1 MLMNDD
7 EIMGRVRGLIELN
20 TGICLGTKKDLMLSH
35 RLEKRMAA
43 SGSLSLKEYYFLLV
57 EKDRYELNNLID
69 EVTVNETYLFRDFP
83 QLQGFAEKV
92 LPPYLDAKRLKRDY
106 SLKLWSAA
114 CSTGEEPYTLSII
127 LHEMIRDYPMWEVG
141 IEATDI
147 DRGVLAA
154 CRQGIFSDRSMKDTP
169 VPYRIKYFS
178 KIEAGWRVDP
188 VLTRSITFARANL
201 MDRGDMR
208 LRRNY
213 DFVFCR
219 NVLIYFN
226 EDSQRKVV
234 NGFYDA
240 LAPGGYL
247 FLGHS
252 ESVGRLTAAFT
263 LERMDRFLV
272 YRKPL

>member
-1 MLMNDD
+1 MPMNDD
-7 EIMGRVRGLIELN
+7 EVMGRIRGLIELN
-20 TGICLGTKKDLMLSH
+20 TGISLGPKKDLMLSH
-35 RLEKRMAA
+35 RLERRMAA
-43 SGSLSLKEYYFLLV
+43 SGSLSLKEYYFRLV
-57 EKDRYELNNLID
+57 GADRGELSNLID
-69 EVTVNETYLFRDFP
+69 EITVNETYLFRDFP

-106 SLKLWSAA
+106 RLKLWSAA

-127 LHEMIRDYPMWEVG
+127 LREMIRDYPMWEVR
-141 IEATDI
+141 IDATDI

-154 CRQGIFSDRSMKDTP
+154 CREGVFCDRSMKDTP
-169 VPYRIKYFS
+169 VPYRIRYFS
-178 KIEAGWRVDP
+178 QTEDGWRVAP
-188 VLTRSITFARANL
+188 MLTSAITFERANL

-208 LRRNY
+208 LRRDY
-213 DFVFCR
+213 DFIFCR

-240 LAPGGYL
+240 LVPGGYL

-252 ESVGRLTAAFT
+252 ESVGRLTAAFS
-263 LERMDRFLV
+263 LERIDRFLA

>member
-1 MLMNDD
+1 MNDD
-7 EIMGRVRGLIELN
+7 EVMGRIRGLIELH
-20 TGICLGTKKDLMLSH
+20 TGICLGPKKDLMLCH
-35 RLEKRMAA
+35 RLERRMAA
-43 SGSLSLKEYYFLLV
+43 SGSLSLKDYYFRLV
-57 EKDRYELNNLID
+57 GTDRGELSNLID
-69 EVTVNETYLFRDFP
+69 EITVNETYLFRDFP

-106 SLKLWSAA
+106 RLRLWSAA

-127 LHEMIRDYPMWEVG
+127 LREMIRDYPMWDVR

-147 DRGVLAA
+147 DRGALAA
-154 CRQGIFSDRSMKDTP
+154 CREGVFSDRSMKDTP
-169 VPYRIKYFS
+169 VPYRIRYFS
-178 KIEAGWRVDP
+178 QTESGWRVDP
-188 VLTRSITFARANL
+188 MLTCAITFERANL

-208 LRRNY
+208 LRRDY
-213 DFVFCR
+213 DFIFCR

-240 LAPGGYL
+240 LVAGGYL

-252 ESVGRLTAAFT
+252 ESVGRLTAAFS
-263 LERMDRFLV
+263 LERMDRFLA

>member
-1 MLMNDD
+1 MNDD

-154 CRQGIFSDRSMKDTP
+154 CRQGIFCDRSMKDTP

-178 KIEAGWRVDP
+178 KIESGWRVDP
-188 VLTRSITFARANL
+188 VLTRSISFARANL